1 MSLQRRYNRQ
11 KLQTK
16 IETNSLEKYIEDKI
30 QTQNYLEQKIA
41 EKKSILEA
49 KRQRETARYRL
60 LWKKQSNFSSF
71 SPAEDFLVQT
81 DCVGCGNI
89 RLLRIHRP
97 ICTICERSFDLA
109 YETRGEFN

>member
-1 MSLQRRYNRQ
+1 MCDEIGN
-11 KLQTK
+11 KLK
-16 IETNSLEKYIEDKI
+16 FESLETKALKISAKEVKKYYED
-30 QTQNYLEQKIA
+30 KIA
-41 EKKSILEA
+41 EKKAILEG
-49 KRQRETARYRL
+49 KRERETARYRL

>member
-41 EKKSILEA
+41 EKKAILEG
-49 KRQRETARYRL
+49 KRERETVRYRL

-71 SPAEDFLVQT
+71 SPAEDYLVQT
-81 DCVGCGNI
+81 DCVGCGNM

-97 ICTICERSFDLA
+97 ICTICERNFDLA

>member
-1 MSLQRRYNRQ
+1 MSLQKHKRQ
-11 KLQTK
+11 KLLTK
-16 IETNSLEKYIEDKI
+16 LETNSLERYIEDKI
-30 QTQNYLEQKIA
+30 RTQNYLEQKIA
-41 EKKSILEA
+41 EKKAILEQ
-49 KRQRETARYRL
+49 KRERETTRYKL